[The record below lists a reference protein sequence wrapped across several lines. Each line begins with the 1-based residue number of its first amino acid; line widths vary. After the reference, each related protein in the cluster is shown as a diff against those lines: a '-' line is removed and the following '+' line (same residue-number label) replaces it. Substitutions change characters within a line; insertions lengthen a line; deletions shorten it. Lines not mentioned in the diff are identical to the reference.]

1 MGLPVSSKDKVQREE
16 IKALGRGNHCLPNRY
31 SDFFFSF
38 TRGKPKCNYIAD
50 VFGLISLM
58 DGGP

>member
-16 IKALGRGNHCLPNRY
+16 IKALGRGNHCSSNCY
-31 SDFFFSF
+31 SDFFPL
-38 TRGKPKCNYIAD
+38 TRGKPKCNYTTD

-58 DGGP
+58 NGGP